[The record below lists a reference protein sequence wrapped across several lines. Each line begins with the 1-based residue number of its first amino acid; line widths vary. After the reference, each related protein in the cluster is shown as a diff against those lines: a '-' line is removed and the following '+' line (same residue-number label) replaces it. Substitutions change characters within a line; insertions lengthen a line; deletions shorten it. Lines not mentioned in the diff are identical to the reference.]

1 MESTA
6 AAVLLVCDIQERFK
20 GAIWHFDIVAQSAA
34 FLADVCTELGIEA
47 IATEQMPEK
56 LGHTVDIVADALSR
70 NAAAIEGA
78 KAAAAAA
85 AAAVAGAELDDSDD
99 LDCEDE
105 DDDEAADGDK
115 TGAAASGASAPQMK
129 PLVAVAKS
137 AFSMLVPAV
146 RGRLAAMA
154 REGQNAASAG
164 GPSLAG
170 LTVVLVGIESHVCVQ
185 QTACA
190 LLALGARVLVPADGV
205 SASRPA
211 EHFRAMRHLAA
222 RGADVVSCESVAF
235 ELLGSA
241 AHPAFRA
248 VHRLVKDRAAA
259 MDCAEELLGGSAA

>member
-20 GAIWHFDIVAQSAA
+20 DAIWHFDVVAKSAA
-34 FLADVCTELGIEA
+34 FLADVCTELGVEA
-47 IATEQMPEK
+47 IATEQVPE
-56 LGHTVDIVADALSR
+56 S
-70 NAAAIEGA
+70 
-78 KAAAAAA
+78 
-85 AAAVAGAELDDSDD
+85 
-99 LDCEDE
+99 
-105 DDDEAADGDK
+105 
-115 TGAAASGASAPQMK
+115 MK

-137 AFSMLVPAV
+137 SFSMLVPAV
-146 RGRLAAMA
+146 RSRLAAMA
-154 REGQNAASAG
+154 REGQSAACAG

-190 LLALGARVLVPADGV
+190 LLAAGARVLVPADGV
-205 SASRPA
+205 SSSRPA
-211 EHFRAMRHLAA
+211 EHSRALRHLSA

-248 VHRLVKDRAAA
+248 VQRLVKARAAA
-259 MDCAEELLGGSAA
+259 MDAAAAALLAGSTA